1 MAMLGRRG
9 SGPPPLLLLLQS
21 AAVALL
27 LHNAL
32 IESGASPALRVVPLA
47 QAFSPSPSPS
57 SSSSSSS
64 SLLPPPIRRV
74 IQPHIGHGVLFGY
87 QTTARKAAGRPTN
100 DVHVPVDAAPWLSS
114 TSCAATTRSTSST
127 GGPFATNA
135 SHRTTGR
142 PSAKPTRSTTY
153 SPFWRLGN
161 APSSNRSSSCR
172 RYGRSTLSALPFDED
187 GPIDN
192 PVGEDNF
199 DAKTTVALVGGQS
212 ALVIV
217 AVIAAALFGT
227 PNLGLGSGFG
237 LTADAVRYGTLATVP
252 LFVLAYVLDFVE
264 KGVPALQDVTKAT
277 QRSVLAL
284 LGRRRKPI
292 VALGTALALG
302 AAAGLG
308 EEMLFRGVLQAEL
321 SSRLGDGIALG
332 LSSIIFGALHAVT
345 PLYAAL
351 ASLASVFFGY
361 LYVESQNLAVPIVCH
376 GLYDVGALLWA
387 HWTVTDMSY
396 DEQSEIINWAGPDEP
411 TDGNKQ

>member
-1 MAMLGRRG
+1 MAMLGSRG
-9 SGPPPLLLLLQS
+9 SGPPLLLLLLQS

-27 LHNAL
+27 LHNVL

-47 QAFSPSPSPS
+47 QAFSPSSAP

-64 SLLPPPIRRV
+64 SLLPPPIRHV
-74 IQPHIGHGVLFGY
+74 IQPHNGHGVLFGY
-87 QTTARKAAGRPTN
+87 QSTAGKAAAGRPTN
-100 DVHVPVDAAPWLSS
+100 NVLVDAAPRLSS
-114 TSCAATTRSTSST
+114 TSCTAIIRSTSST

-135 SHRTTGR
+135 SYRTTGR

-161 APSSNRSSSCR
+161 GPSSNRSSRGR

-308 EEMLFRGVLQAEL
+308 EEMLFRGVLQTEL

-411 TDGNKQ
+411 NDGNKQ